1 MLPAVDPKPEEP
13 MALLLAAAAALDD
26 AELEFMRSEKRL
38 VEPRVAPRLEAGA
51 AVVVEPE
58 VSDEAEVL
66 VVVFE
71 ETMSDVDNGGTD
83 EAAET
88 LEAFEVEFREE
99 MRLPLELPR
108 SPLSRGARM
117 AVKRSA

>member
-1 MLPAVDPKPEEP
+1 MT
-13 MALLLAAAAALDD
+13 LLLAAAAALAGD
-26 AELEFMRSEKRL
+26 AVEVMRSENRL

-51 AVVVEPE
+51 VAVVAPE

-71 ETMSDVDNGGTD
+71 ETMSEVDKGGTD

-88 LEAFEVEFREE
+88 FEAFEVEFRDE
-99 MRLPLELPR
+99 MRLPVELPR
-108 SPLSRGARM
+108 SPLSLGART
-117 AVKRSA
+117 AAKRSA